1 MIMLFL
7 VGIVEML
14 VVTAWTKSVT
24 KAQVV
29 TSGLITVVNIF
40 IWYYVL
46 ETIVNDI
53 QNFTLILAY
62 AFGCALGTMIGTYSL
77 SRKRSMRTM
86 IRRAAQVL
94 RIKGAAY

>member
-1 MIMLFL
+1 MLFL
-7 VGIVEML
+7 IGILEML

-62 AFGCALGTMIGTYSL
+62 ALGCALGTMIGTYYL
-77 SRKRSMRTM
+77 GRRRTMRAM
-86 IRRAAQVL
+86 IRRVAQAL
-94 RIKGAAY
+94 RIKVAAY